1 MAGGDNAARSMVVG
15 MILGAYLG
23 EEHLPEPWVT
33 ELKKG
38 EEINKL
44 LHQIA

>member
-1 MAGGDNAARSMVVG
+1 MAGGDNAARSMAVG

-33 ELKKG
+33 DLKKR
-38 EEINKL
+38 EEINNL
-44 LHQIA
+44 LHQIT